1 MKLGMAPI
9 FKPSLVYFLKN
20 SMKKFEYIIPIDFW
34 AAKNILES
42 EATFLKRSK
51 IDDAY
56 YEGTHDNYARLRKQD
71 SLTRLSCTKKE
82 VIDEI
87 VDAHETVVLDYH
99 ATAAMLE
106 MCGFKKL
113 EEIHLTRDSFRKNQY
128 SLSLDRVKGFGD
140 FLVLETEAH
149 ELTPERLKLA
159 AERFIGKMEI
169 PLKGHPQEL
178 KSRLDS
184 LSFLPY
190 TRAIGI
196 AV

>member
-1 MKLGMAPI
+1 MR
-9 FKPSLVYFLKN
+9 
-20 SMKKFEYIIPIDFW
+20 KFEYVIPIDFW
-34 AAKNILES
+34 AAKEILEV
-42 EATFLKRSK
+42 EATFLRRSK
-51 IDDAY
+51 IEDTY

-87 VDAHETVVLDYH
+87 VDAHETIVLDYH
-99 ATAAMLE
+99 ATASMLE

-113 EEIHLTRDSFRKNQY
+113 EEIHLTRDSFRKNHY
-128 SLSLDRVKGFGD
+128 SISLDRVKGLGD
-140 FLVLETEAH
+140 FLVLETEADG
-149 ELTPERLKLA
+149 LAPERLKLA
-159 AERFIGKMEI
+159 AERFIGKLEI
-169 PLKGHPQEL
+169 PLKDRPQEL
-178 KSRLDS
+178 KSSLDN